1 MSRIAEIE
9 SVLLSLAT
17 KPLEISFSINETCK
31 NKLLVIGVDMKIRSI
46 QLKSIEARRYIDRNQ
61 KPKQIRID
69 HNSQVTQ
76 IQNQSNNSATVEFQ
90 YTASYGA
97 VGMIKLEGSLIYE
110 NDDARKITK
119 EWRDTRKM
127 PNQVASHIH
136 TAVMHACVPEAVGIA
151 KDLGLPPPIPLPQV
165 RLGSKPS
172 KGQFGPEV
180 A

>member
-31 NKLLVIGVDMKIRSI
+31 NKLLVIGADMKIRNI